1 MKKDFLTITPDSGG
15 GGTAEV
21 SVSADP
27 NPTFASRSTSLN
39 SSAGGGGISKSLIVS
54 QLGVPFVLNK
64 FLKLINSQEV
74 DIQDSNCKFVN
85 GTLTFSNLIF
95 PIQIISSTEF
105 SDNIGLTVSIPKE
118 LSGQSS
124 DSKTTQISRVPIS
137 GTNTVGINNSSFLG
151 VIQLFKDDLNNYII
165 DILDELT
172 EEQLSRTFIQLE
184 YNGAVIVK
192 SLIY

>member
-1 MKKDFLTITPDSGG
+1 MKKDFLTITPDSG

-39 SSAGGGGISKSLIVS
+39 FSAGGGGISKSLIVS

-64 FLKLINSQEV
+64 FLQLINSQEV

-85 GTLTFSNLIF
+85 GALTFSNLIF

-105 SDNIGLTVSIPKE
+105 SDSIGLTVSIPKE

-151 VIQLFKDDLNNYII
+151 VIQLFKDDLNNYIM
-165 DILDELT
+165 DVLDELT